1 MMEAERGGLYQD
13 AGVLWSL
20 RALLRGLVR
29 RDLAARFAGS
39 AGGVLWA
46 WLQPALGIAAYFLV
60 FDVVFAMRM
69 GEGAPTARVGTFLIV
84 GMLAWMAFS
93 EATQRAMNS
102 LVEVGGLLQK
112 NALPPALF
120 PARAVL
126 ASAAIY
132 LPLQLLLVPAYWSH
146 HQGSAALLVLVP
158 LLLAQLLLAWLLGYL
173 LAVLTAAL
181 RDVAQVMAFVFSI
194 GVFAAPILFPLTMF
208 PERWRPLLWLNPMT
222 AWVMA
227 YQSILLQGQW
237 PPLTVWPVMAAWLG
251 VLALLLELAL
261 RRCRDQL
268 VDWL

>member
-1 MMEAERGGLYQD
+1 M
-13 AGVLWSL
+13 
-20 RALLRGLVR
+20 
-29 RDLAARFAGS
+29 
-39 AGGVLWA
+39 
-46 WLQPALGIAAYFLV
+46 
-60 FDVVFAMRM
+60 
-69 GEGAPTARVGTFLIV
+69 
-84 GMLAWMAFS
+84 
-93 EATQRAMNS
+93 
-102 LVEVGGLLQK
+102 
-112 NALPPALF
+112 
-120 PARAVL
+120 
-126 ASAAIY
+126 
-132 LPLQLLLVPAYWSH
+132 
-146 HQGSAALLVLVP
+146 
-158 LLLAQLLLAWLLGYL
+158 